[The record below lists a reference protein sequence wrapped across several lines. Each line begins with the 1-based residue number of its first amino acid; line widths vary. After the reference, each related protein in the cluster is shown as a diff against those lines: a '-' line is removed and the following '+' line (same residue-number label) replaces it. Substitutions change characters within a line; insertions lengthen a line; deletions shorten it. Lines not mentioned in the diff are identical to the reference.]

1 MSAAWE
7 SLHLAAQEL
16 ASFYN
21 IKQRL
26 IVAFSK
32 HLAELDPQELP
43 KDLRAE
49 FLSISRQMT
58 CVRPLRGETAIAA
71 TVRKMSAE
79 EAGECAQRIVGLLGY
94 AGVGRGASAAAR
106 PRTVVSLYSSDA

>member
-16 ASFYN
+16 ASCYN

-94 AGVGRGASAAAR
+94 AGVGRGASASAR
-106 PRTVVSLYSSDA
+106 PRAVVSLYSSDA

>member
-16 ASFYN
+16 ASCYN

-26 IVAFSK
+26 TTAFSK

-43 KDLRAE
+43 KELRTE
-49 FLSISRQMT
+49 FLSISRHMT
-58 CVRPLRGETAIAA
+58 CVRPMRGETAVVA
-71 TVRKMSAE
+71 TVRKMSVE
-79 EAGECAQRIVGLLGY
+79 QAGECAQRIVGLLGHV
-94 AGVGRGASAAAR
+94 GGGRGTSASAR
-106 PRTVVSLYSSDA
+106 PRAVVSLYSSDA